1 MKPIKLVGG
10 KGLDVT
16 QAPNGS
22 LIEARFSD
30 NQLFA
35 YLPKEESSSALAVKS
50 VFPHR
55 GGKAGGSTLT
65 VYGNNL
71 KKNGGNPSVMV
82 GGSQCI
88 VNSSSDNKIQCAL
101 PGGSG
106 TVDVVVSVNGESYT
120 FKSGYRFITG
130 Y

>member
-1 MKPIKLVGG
+1 MQPIRLAGG

-30 NQLFA
+30 NQLYA
-35 YLPKEESSSALAVKS
+35 YAPKEVASSAVAVRS
-50 VFPHR
+50 IFPHR

-65 VYGNNL
+65 VYGSNL
-71 KKNGGNPSVMV
+71 NKNGGNPSVTV
-82 GGSQCI
+82 GGSQCNVI
-88 VNSSSDNKIQCAL
+88 WSSGNKIQCTL

-106 TVDVVVSVNGESYT
+106 TVDVVVGVKGESYT
-120 FKSGYRFITG
+120 FKSGYRFIAG
-130 Y
+130 F